1 MTGRTHRRNDAD
13 GWIVGARI
21 ELALHLPDGRRV
33 TGDGVQA
40 IARHEVGHL
49 IGLDHTG
56 DATSIMAPH
65 VVVTALSDADR
76 RTARLVYDLPAGQ
89 LRRPEAP

>member
-1 MTGRTHRRNDAD
+1 
-13 GWIVGARI
+13 
-21 ELALHLPDGRRV
+21 V

-49 IGLDHTG
+49 IGLDHTS

-65 VVVTALSDADR
+65 VVVTELSDADR

-89 LRRPEAP
+89 LRWPEAP